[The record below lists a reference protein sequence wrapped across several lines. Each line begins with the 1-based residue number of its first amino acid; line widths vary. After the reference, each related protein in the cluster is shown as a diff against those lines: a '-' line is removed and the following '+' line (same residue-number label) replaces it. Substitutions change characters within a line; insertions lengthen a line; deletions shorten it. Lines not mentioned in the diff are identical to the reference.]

1 MGVVELDSGSSYGV
15 GEIKVVDSVFSVG
28 VVDVM
33 ESDPGSLEVA
43 TGVGDESA
51 AAVCLLVVTG
61 MDGDTISLLVVDTR
75 GVLDIVLVVADGTA
89 VGACVYAKEVKWNNF
104 NKCFQKVRTV
114 Y

>member
-15 GEIKVVDSVFSVG
+15 GEIEVVDSVLSVG

-33 ESDPGSLEVA
+33 ESDLGALEVA

-51 AAVCLLVVTG
+51 IGVCLLVVTG

-75 GVLDIVLVVADGTA
+75 GVLDIVLVVADGTT
-89 VGACVYAKEVKWNNF
+89 VDACVYAERGKGEQ
-104 NKCFQKVRTV
+104 FQ
-114 Y
+114 

>member
-15 GEIKVVDSVFSVG
+15 GEIKVVDFVFSVG

-33 ESDPGSLEVA
+33 ESDPGALEVA
-43 TGVGDESA
+43 TAVGDESA
-51 AAVCLLVVTG
+51 IAVCLLVVTG
-61 MDGDTISLLVVDTR
+61 RDGDTVLLLVVDTG

-89 VGACVYAKEVKWNNF
+89 VGACVYAERGKGNNF
-104 NKCFQKVRTV
+104 NKCLQKVRTV